1 MNLMLPD
8 SGLLFWMT
16 IIFAIVFFILAKFGF
31 PIITG
36 MVEKR
41 NKRIDDALEAARTA
55 EEALARLSQE
65 QERLLAEAKAEQSRI
80 LQEASQQ
87 RVSMIAKAQEEA
99 RTEAVKILDEAKVRI
114 QEEKEAA
121 LRDVRREVATLS
133 LAIAEKV
140 IRKELSDDKEQME
153 LIVSNYAAVFHGK
166 TCLTEESLIKQSK
179 LVWSLHILQVFLRI
193 SNRKTRKLLKHLT
206 KWQQY

>member
-16 IIFAIVFFILAKFGF
+16 IIFAIVFFVLAKFSF

-41 NKRIDDALEAARTA
+41 GKRISDSLEAARTA
-55 EEALARLSQE
+55 EQALAHLQTE
-65 QERLLAEAKAEQSRI
+65 QERIISETRAQQNKLM
-80 LQEASQQ
+80 QEAAAE
-87 RVSMIAKAQEEA
+87 RDRMIVQAQDKAREEA
-99 RTEAVKILDEAKVRI
+99 QKIMDEARVRI

-121 LRDVRREVATLS
+121 IKEVRKEVAVIS

-140 IRKELSDDKEQME
+140 VRKDLSTDASQKALADRLLDEL
-153 LIVSNYAAVFHGK
+153 
-166 TCLTEESLIKQSK
+166 QS
-179 LVWSLHILQVFLRI
+179 
-193 SNRKTRKLLKHLT
+193 
-206 KWQQY
+206 

>member
-16 IIFAIVFFILAKFGF
+16 IIFAIVFFVLAKFGF

-41 NKRIDDALEAARTA
+41 GKRISDSLEAARTA
-55 EEALARLSQE
+55 EQALAHLQTE
-65 QERLLAEAKAEQSRI
+65 QERIISETRAQQNKLM
-80 LQEASQQ
+80 QEAAAE
-87 RVSMIAKAQEEA
+87 RDRMIAQAQDKAREDAQKIMDEA
-99 RTEAVKILDEAKVRI
+99 RVRI

-121 LRDVRREVATLS
+121 IKEVRKEVAVIS

-140 IRKELSDDKEQME
+140 VRKDLSTDASQKALADRLLDEM
-153 LIVSNYAAVFHGK
+153 
-166 TCLTEESLIKQSK
+166 QS
-179 LVWSLHILQVFLRI
+179 
-193 SNRKTRKLLKHLT
+193 
-206 KWQQY
+206 

>member
-41 NKRIDDALEAARTA
+41 NKRIADSLEAARIA
-55 EEALARLSQE
+55 EEALSHLQVE
-65 QERLLAEAKAEQSRI
+65 KDRI
-80 LQEASQQ
+80 LSETLAQQNKLMQEAAEE
-87 RVSMIAKAQEEA
+87 RDKMIAQAQEKAREEA
-99 RTEAVKILDEAKVRI
+99 QKILDDARARI

-121 LRDVRREVATLS
+121 VQEVRKEVAMIS
-133 LAIAEKV
+133 LTIAEKLV
-140 IRKELSDDKEQME
+140 RKELSSDASQKE
-153 LIVSNYAAVFHGK
+153 LAD
-166 TCLTEESLIKQSK
+166 
-179 LVWSLHILQVFLRI
+179 R
-193 SNRKTRKLLKHLT
+193 LLDEMR
-206 KWQQY
+206 